1 MFNNSHS
8 TTLTKTKSCA
18 NCKYACSLKN
28 ISHPNNNQINIV
40 LPSLQLSYQYQYQ
53 YQSNTSF
60 TPTNT
65 TSSLNNIQKFLS
77 KESKLSTIYSKHY
90 KETVNTL
97 RKDDTITTD
106 TYCNLSDDTIKD
118 GILFQPKQSTI
129 RSYYNNIHP
138 SKLINNS
145 TTNTRNL
152 RNIDNNNH
160 QQYSFNTDNS
170 NNTDMNSIDENNS
183 NDSTT
188 TPKAAFVPFFPKLH
202 SVRLLTTPTITLETL
217 LSKNEGNFIFEYL
230 TISDSLKLI
239 CTNKFI
245 YKHHYKLNY
254 MIKLLYL
261 LYSKRKCK
269 EFHKK
274 HIWLKIYLKSS
285 LSKEPSIQVNSIY
298 TKQLVRISSDKIKRN
313 IKIDVPR
320 TFPQDKHIMNNIHSK
335 MSNILHAY
343 STYNNKL
350 KYVQGMNF
358 ITYITLSIYEKEI
371 NAFVF
376 LDGFINQFHFEDIMN
391 EDGMYIKMIIREI
404 ESFLFECKT
413 LSHFKMNNIQL
424 DYFVMSWILTLFSN
438 YIKDK
443 ELVVVLWDFI
453 FVFGY
458 KFFYCFIFAIFD
470 YFKDDVCKLHID
482 IVRDKVKQFGK
493 KDLFEKE
500 FISLMKSAIDLYVN
514 KILKIKN

>member
-1 MFNNSHS
+1 MYNNSHS

-183 NDSTT
+183 NDIDN
-188 TPKAAFVPFFPKLH
+188 V
-202 SVRLLTTPTITLETL
+202 
-217 LSKNEGNFIFEYL
+217 NEEF
-230 TISDSLKLI
+230 
-239 CTNKFI
+239 
-245 YKHHYKLNY
+245 LN
-254 MIKLLYL
+254 
-261 LYSKRKCK
+261 
-269 EFHKK
+269 E
-274 HIWLKIYLKSS
+274 
-285 LSKEPSIQVNSIY
+285 V
-298 TKQLVRISSDKIKRN
+298 
-313 IKIDVPR
+313 
-320 TFPQDKHIMNNIHSK
+320 
-335 MSNILHAY
+335 
-343 STYNNKL
+343 
-350 KYVQGMNF
+350 
-358 ITYITLSIYEKEI
+358 
-371 NAFVF
+371 
-376 LDGFINQFHFEDIMN
+376 
-391 EDGMYIKMIIREI
+391 
-404 ESFLFECKT
+404 
-413 LSHFKMNNIQL
+413 
-424 DYFVMSWILTLFSN
+424 
-438 YIKDK
+438 
-443 ELVVVLWDFI
+443 
-453 FVFGY
+453 
-458 KFFYCFIFAIFD
+458 
-470 YFKDDVCKLHID
+470 
-482 IVRDKVKQFGK
+482 
-493 KDLFEKE
+493 
-500 FISLMKSAIDLYVN
+500 
-514 KILKIKN
+514 